1 MNHRA
6 GRVRIGTGLAS
17 SGSVAFL
24 TSLTLLLGA
33 CSSVPEP
40 PHCPAS
46 ASRFPINTPTAGQQ
60 PVAGA
65 ASQLSELGGSH
76 VPAPC

>member
-6 GRVRIGTGLAS
+6 GRVRRGRGFALSRSA
-17 SGSVAFL
+17 AFL
-24 TSLTLLLGA
+24 TCLTLFLSA

-40 PHCPAS
+40 PRCPAS
-46 ASRFPINTPTAGQQ
+46 ASRFPINEPTAGPQ
-60 PVAGA
+60 PVAGI

>member
-6 GRVRIGTGLAS
+6 GRVRRGRGFALG
-17 SGSVAFL
+17 GSVACL
-24 TSLTLLLGA
+24 TCLALLLGA

-40 PHCPAS
+40 AHCPAS
-46 ASRFPINTPTAGQQ
+46 ATRIPINGPNPQTVTGAG
-60 PVAGA
+60 P
-65 ASQLSELGGSH
+65 QLSELGGRD